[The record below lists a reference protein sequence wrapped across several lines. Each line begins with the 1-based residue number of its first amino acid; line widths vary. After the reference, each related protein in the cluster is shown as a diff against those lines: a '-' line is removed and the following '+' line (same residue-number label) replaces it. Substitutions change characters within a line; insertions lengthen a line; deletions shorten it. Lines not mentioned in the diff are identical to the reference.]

1 MEKLISSLSQIE
13 RAVIPHLNKSIEEIM
28 IKTSLDKTTV
38 IRALTFLENKEI
50 VKLHQ
55 KVNKIADLGVNG
67 VYYKKNHLPERRL
80 LITIENHNNK
90 TLEEIKEKADL
101 SDNEFKAAIGVLKRK
116 LLIDLESGRL
126 KLTASKEECSKVFPE
141 EIIIKRLPLPLDNL
155 SKEDLATIQHLKSRK
170 DIVEIVEAKE
180 VSFVVTE
187 KGKELEGRSINL
199 DLIEE
204 VTPELIKEGV
214 KNRKFRRYDFSIKM
228 PSIYGGKKH
237 FVNQSVEQGK
247 KIWLE
252 LGFKEM
258 TGDYTVNSFWNFDAL
273 FTSQDHPVRE
283 MQDTF
288 FIKGVIGKLPDATL
302 VASVKRAHEDGVNG
316 STGWKYKWSEEESK
330 KVLLRTHTTCLSSKT
345 LSQLKKSQLP
355 AKFFSVN
362 KVFRNETIDWKHAFE
377 FNQAEGIVIDPNANF
392 RNLIGYLKE
401 FASKMGYEKIR
412 IQPSYFPYTEPS
424 LEGSIWNEERKE
436 WVEVLAAGIFR
447 PEVTVPLL
455 GTAMP
460 VLAWGPGFDRLM
472 TEAHKIKDLRELYKN
487 DINYLREHK
496 VLIK

>member
-155 SKEDLATIQHLKSRK
+155 SKEDLATIQNLKSRK

-247 KIWLE
+247 KI
-252 LGFKEM
+252 
-258 TGDYTVNSFWNFDAL
+258 
-273 FTSQDHPVRE
+273 
-283 MQDTF
+283 
-288 FIKGVIGKLPDATL
+288 
-302 VASVKRAHEDGVNG
+302 
-316 STGWKYKWSEEESK
+316 
-330 KVLLRTHTTCLSSKT
+330 
-345 LSQLKKSQLP
+345 
-355 AKFFSVN
+355 
-362 KVFRNETIDWKHAFE
+362 
-377 FNQAEGIVIDPNANF
+377 
-392 RNLIGYLKE
+392 
-401 FASKMGYEKIR
+401 
-412 IQPSYFPYTEPS
+412 
-424 LEGSIWNEERKE
+424 
-436 WVEVLAAGIFR
+436 
-447 PEVTVPLL
+447 
-455 GTAMP
+455 
-460 VLAWGPGFDRLM
+460 
-472 TEAHKIKDLRELYKN
+472 
-487 DINYLREHK
+487 
-496 VLIK
+496 